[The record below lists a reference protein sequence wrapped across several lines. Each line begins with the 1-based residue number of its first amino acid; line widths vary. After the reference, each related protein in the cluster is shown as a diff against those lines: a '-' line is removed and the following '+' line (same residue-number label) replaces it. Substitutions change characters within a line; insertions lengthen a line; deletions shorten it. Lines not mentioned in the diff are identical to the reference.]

1 MDVVIS
7 ECLKDN
13 YEAIYLLFKNELGYQ
28 NLNYNSFCQ
37 RLTMM
42 LQSENYHLLVAYNND
57 QVAGFV
63 AFEKAYALEI
73 EGAIL
78 RVIALAVSSKYQG
91 QKIGTKLMNAAEL
104 YANENQITTIT
115 LNSGLQRLK
124 THEFYLKQ
132 GYMKKGYS
140 FIKKNI

>member
-28 NLNYNSFCQ
+28 NLNYNSFCR

-91 QKIGTKLMNAAEL
+91 QKIGTKLMNAVEL

-115 LNSGLQRLK
+115 LNSGLQRLQA
-124 THEFYLKQ
+124 HEFYLKQ